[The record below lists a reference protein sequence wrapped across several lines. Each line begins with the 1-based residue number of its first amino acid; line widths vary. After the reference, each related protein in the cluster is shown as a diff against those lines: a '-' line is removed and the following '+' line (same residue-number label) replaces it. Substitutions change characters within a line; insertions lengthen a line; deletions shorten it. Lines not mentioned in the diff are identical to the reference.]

1 MTSNIDIFLSGDHS
15 QGKFREIC
23 RLIMIDENS
32 INMNEYIIK
41 LLILI
46 VRTILSEFDA
56 QSSNKGG
63 ELYANNIFSN
73 VAHMFF

>member
-15 QGKFREIC
+15 QRKFREIC

-46 VRTILSEFDA
+46 VRTIL
-56 QSSNKGG
+56 
-63 ELYANNIFSN
+63 
-73 VAHMFF
+73 

>member
-15 QGKFREIC
+15 QENFREIC

-46 VRTILSEFDA
+46 VRTILSKFDA
-56 QSSNKGG
+56 
-63 ELYANNIFSN
+63 
-73 VAHMFF
+73 